1 MHALRWIRFAFVLA
15 LLVGGLPHAA
25 AQDGLPAKMAGT
37 WNGITPGKGTPFG
50 GDWSVVVEKQE
61 GGGVEGKVN
70 WVGRFCAIENE
81 PFTGKFD
88 GTTLTLAVQLPADAQ
103 AVLTCGAA
111 SPVGVRIAARIARMS
126 SSVAARGFIFTCP
139 LFIAHS
145 ASRSRSASV
154 FT

>member
-1 MHALRWIRFAFVLA
+1 
-15 LLVGGLPHAA
+15 VGGLPHAA

-88 GTTLTLAVQLPADAQ
+88 GTTLTLAVEFRDRMPNAGCGKATL
-103 AVLTCGAA
+103 VLKKGSGNEFEGTIPG
-111 SPVGVRIAARIARMS
+111 
-126 SSVAARGFIFTCP
+126 
-139 LFIAHS
+139 
-145 ASRSRSASV
+145 SRFNYRLTLKPS
-154 FT
+154 